1 MQNASSQTTLVG
13 AALIALGVLFLL
25 PVVTGIELSIS
36 KWWPLIILVGG
47 VFALT
52 RGAPWQGLTAI
63 GVAVLLLLAN
73 LDIVDTNIWQFWPV
87 LLLVAG
93 AAILFGHAGRSR
105 PQEGSG
111 FTSATSDD
119 LNVASFFSG
128 SEQRIDS
135 QAFRGGRVT
144 AMFGGADIDL
154 RGAAIADGAATI
166 DVSAVFRRRRD
177 SRARRLGRQRPGIR
191 DLWRRRDQAL
201 RTRRPQSQPHHHR
214 LLPLWRHRDQVL
226 NHGSNAP

>member
-1 MQNASSQTTLVG
+1 MQTSSSQSKLVG
-13 AALIALGVLFLL
+13 VALIALGVLFLL
-25 PVVTGIELSIS
+25 PVVTGIELSIG

-47 VFALT
+47 MFAFS
-52 RGAPWQGLTAI
+52 RGAPWHGLTAI
-63 GVAVLLLLAN
+63 GIAVLLLLSN
-73 LDIVDTNIWQFWPV
+73 LDIVNIDIWQFWPV

-93 AAILFGHAGRSR
+93 AAILFGHTRRSR

-111 FTSATSDD
+111 FTSATGDN

-128 SEQRIDS
+128 SEQRVDS

-166 DVSAVFRRRRD
+166 DVSAVFGGVEIRVPDDWAVNVQASTTFGGVETKRSGPAD
-177 SRARRLGRQRPGIR
+177 PTAKLTITGSCLFGGIEIR
-191 DLWRRRDQAL
+191 
-201 RTRRPQSQPHHHR
+201 S
-214 LLPLWRHRDQVL
+214 
-226 NHGSNAP
+226 

>member
-1 MQNASSQTTLVG
+1 MQTPSSQSKLVG
-13 AALIALGVLFLL
+13 GGLMALGVLFLL
-25 PVVTGIELSIS
+25 PVVTGVELSIG

-73 LDIVDTNIWQFWPV
+73 LAIIDTNIWQFWPV

-93 AAILFGHAGRSR
+93 AAILFGHARRSR
-105 PQEGSG
+105 PQEGSS

-166 DVSAVFRRRRD
+166 DVSAVFGGVEIRVPDNWAVNVQASATFGGVETKRSGPAD
-177 SRARRLGRQRPGIR
+177 PKANLTITGSCLFGGIEIR
-191 DLWRRRDQAL
+191 
-201 RTRRPQSQPHHHR
+201 S
-214 LLPLWRHRDQVL
+214 
-226 NHGSNAP
+226 